1 MAPLEILTPH
11 RFYLQLSLSQ
21 DQVDGIFLECQGFK
35 RTQDPIEICEVT
47 ANYWGTGQQKSK
59 GQVVRTKL
67 PGNVKS
73 GNLTLRRGMTSSK
86 ALWDWFEAV
95 QMGNWAKQ
103 RKNASLTI
111 YDQAA
116 NSQVRFELSGAWPTS
131 YKIADVNARSTDIE
145 IEEVEVAFEEFK
157 RVNPRS

>member
-1 MAPLEILTPH
+1 MAEPEILTAH
-11 RFYLQLSLSQ
+11 RFYLELSLKDPQ

-47 ANYWGTGQQKSK
+47 PQQWGNAKK
-59 GQVVRTKL
+59 GRVVRTKL

-73 GNLTLRRGMTSSK
+73 GNLILRRGMTSSI
-86 ALWDWFEAV
+86 ALWDWFQAV
-95 QMGNWAKQ
+95 QAGDWANQ

-116 NSQVRFELSGAWPTS
+116 KPQARFELVGAWPTS
-131 YKIADVNARSTDIE
+131 YKLTDVNARSTDIE

-157 RVNPRS
+157 RVKV